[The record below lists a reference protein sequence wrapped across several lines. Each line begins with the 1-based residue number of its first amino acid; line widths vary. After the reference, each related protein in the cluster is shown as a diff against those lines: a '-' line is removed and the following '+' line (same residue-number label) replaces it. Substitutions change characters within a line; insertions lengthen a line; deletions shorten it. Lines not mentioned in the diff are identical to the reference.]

1 MGEEGEILKVKYII
15 LFLFL
20 IFSTNKLKAESDSIL
35 DETFFIEEYKYSDE
49 STLKEEIRVEQS
61 LMVMSVD
68 PIKMVDTYS
77 KRIITLMYDT
87 LFVVNGNGEIDSHL
101 LDNYR
106 WIEENKLYLELKK
119 GIKFHDNSYLKAQDV
134 EKALERLKKDG
145 IITKIYNS
153 IIGVEVI
160 DDHSLIINLN
170 ARDGML
176 IKNLSN
182 PIASIV
188 KEENGKLYGTGPY
201 YMKSFNEGALKLE
214 LFENSSVDKKQ
225 CFKNIT
231 FTWELNP
238 NQRVIKYLNGETDY
252 IFDLYKEEIDKIR
265 EYNLLSEENIVK
277 EEAIYDTIALT
288 FGSKINYSLE
298 EKRAIKEAIVQEV
311 DSFFPQKI
319 IKANLSKI
327 KNIYNLKEAKEKI
340 DESGMKDREISIMI
354 LNTEYNM
361 RVAKKV
367 KKDLEDA
374 GLKVTLLPHN
384 MVSFY
389 QKLYSKD
396 YDTAIY
402 NLTISKNSPAV
413 SLEKIIM
420 YDIVDEETISAL
432 LPFLTLMRQE
442 KDTRNI
448 EKIFDRILSLID
460 KSVLYIPIKHELN
473 YSIVKEEDMERYN
486 KSLKIN

>member
-1 MGEEGEILKVKYII
+1 MKVKYII

-20 IFSTNKLKAESDSIL
+20 IFSLDNLKAESDDIL
-35 DETFFIEEYKYSDE
+35 DEAFFIEEYKYSDE
-49 STLKEEIRVEQS
+49 STLKDEMRVEQS
-61 LMVMSVD
+61 LMVMSID

-87 LFVVNGNGEIDSHL
+87 LFIVNENGEINSYL
-101 LDNYR
+101 LENYR

-119 GIKFHDNSYLKAQDV
+119 GIKFHNNSYLKAQDV
-134 EKALERLKKDG
+134 EKSLERLKNDG
-145 IITKIYNS
+145 IITEIFNS
-153 IIGVEVI
+153 IIGVEII
-160 DDHSLIINLN
+160 DDYSLIINLN

-214 LFENSSVDKKQ
+214 LFETPDNNQ
-225 CFKNIT
+225 FFRNIT
-231 FTWELNP
+231 FTWEINS
-238 NQRVIKYLNGETDY
+238 NQRVIKYLNGESDY
-252 IFDLYKEEIDKIR
+252 IFDLYEEEIEEIKK
-265 EYNLLSEENIVK
+265 YNLLSEDDIVQ
-277 EEAIYDTIALT
+277 AGTIYDTIALT
-288 FGSKINYSLE
+288 FGNKLYYSLE
-298 EKRAIKEAIVQEV
+298 EKRAIKEAIVKEV
-311 DSFFPQKI
+311 NSFFPEEIVEAK
-319 IKANLSKI
+319 LSKI
-327 KNIYNLKEAKEKI
+327 TNDYNLKEVKKKI
-340 DESGMKDREISIMI
+340 AESGMKDREISIMV

-367 KKDLEDA
+367 KEDLENA

-396 YDTAIY
+396 YETAIY
-402 NLTISKNSPAV
+402 NLTISKNSPTV

-420 YDIVDEETISAL
+420 YDMIDEETISAL

-442 KDTRNI
+442 KDSKNV

-460 KSVLYIPIKHELN
+460 KSILYIPIKHELN
-473 YSIVKEEDMERYN
+473 YSIVKDETIEKFN
-486 KSLKIN
+486 KNLKIN